1 MRKARVRSRA
11 KRPPHPLWLL
21 LPALLLAFFILM
33 RSARADVPSA
43 STGLGLTS
51 TSESLEQTRFALS
64 GLTDRADITWPY
76 PGERES
82 GFAFGLGY
90 ERSTGNAVGALR
102 PTYLIERPAFLVGAK
117 FSPSFTLDADLGWSF
132 VKTEPPARCESL
144 PTGSLKSV
152 FAASPEQILRFD
164 FERSSMLQ
172 ELMLPNDISNPLG
185 FTTLRLASAYS
196 WSEVWRAT
204 ETVTHRWLDDGNR
217 RLDAD
222 LSLMYA
228 YSKFP
233 LWLWFG
239 FGAGYTGMSERSARY
254 WSPLKVFSAGP
265 RFDVAIPFTAFW
277 QLKAGGSLHW
287 LQEEDYGGA
296 FGDYLRTSVVY
307 GLRDAV
313 NFELSFVDSR
323 STRDATTWWSRSFG
337 AALNIP
343 F

>member
-1 MRKARVRSRA
+1 MKKARVRSRA

-33 RSARADVPSA
+33 RSARADVPVA
-43 STGLGLTS
+43 SGGLALVS
-51 TSESLEQTRFALS
+51 TSESLEQTRFGIS
-64 GLTDRADITWPY
+64 SVSDRADITWPY
-76 PGERES
+76 TGERES

-90 ERSTGNAVGALR
+90 ERTTGNAVGALR
-102 PTYLIERPAFLVGAK
+102 PTYFIERPSFLLSGK
-117 FSPSFTLDADLGWSF
+117 LSPTFTIDADLGWSF
-132 VKTEPPARCESL
+132 VKSEPPARCESL
-144 PTGSLKSV
+144 ATGSLKTV
-152 FAASPEQILRFD
+152 FAPSTEQILRVD
-164 FERSSMLQ
+164 LERSTMLQ
-172 ELMLPNDISNPLG
+172 EMMLPTDVSNPLG

-204 ETVTHRWLDDGNR
+204 ETLTHRWLDDGNR

-222 LSLMYA
+222 VAVMYA
-228 YSKFP
+228 QSKFP
-233 LWLWFG
+233 LWVWYG
-239 FGAGYTGMSERSARY
+239 FGAGYTGMSERSSRY

-265 RFDVAIPFTAFW
+265 RFDVAIPFSAFW
-277 QLKAGGSLHW
+277 QWKIGGSLHW

-313 NFELSFVDSR
+313 NFELSLVDSR
-323 STRDATTWWSRSFG
+323 STREAATWWSRSIG